1 MTPTIRKLTALLACT
16 TLLGTASLAHAGPQ
30 TPHRTAAPH
39 SQQRSRTPAPRRA
52 PPAVRA
58 AHRPSANY
66 RRGGHVPRTWS
77 MPSRTVTNWRAHRRL
92 YQPPAGHQW
101 VRGSNN
107 DMLLVAVATG
117 VITGIVSNA
126 MAY

>member
-1 MTPTIRKLTALLACT
+1 MTHATKKLTVILACAAV
-16 TLLGTASLAHAGPQ
+16 LGTASLAHAAPQ
-30 TPHRTAAPH
+30 TPHRTAAPY
-39 SQQRSRTPAPRRA
+39 SQQRSKTPTPRRA
-52 PPAVRA
+52 PPAVRT
-58 AHRPSANY
+58 AHRLSPNY

-101 VRGSNN
+101 VRGNNN
-107 DMLLVAVATG
+107 DMLLVAIATG
-117 VITGIVSNA
+117 VITGIVGKA